1 MLEKEDCEKL
11 GMGLYLGVA
20 NGSISPPKFIHLTYT
35 KGTPKETL
43 ALVGKGITFDTG
55 GYNLKVNSRIEDM
68 KFDMGGAGATLG
80 AAFTLGDLGVDNITV
95 HFVIASCENMVGGDA
110 YRPSDIITAS
120 NGKSVEVI
128 NTDAEGRLTLADALL
143 YAQNECK
150 ATSIVNMATL
160 TGAIIIALGNKIAG
174 VFTPSDAMAA
184 SIVEASQRT
193 GDRVWR
199 MPLEEDYLDPLT
211 KGIADLRNVGSRAG
225 SSIQAGLFLKEFV
238 KTDEVEWAHIDIAGA
253 GWNTENAM
261 PTGYGASLFAEWVLG
276 KAKS

>member
-1 MLEKEDCEKL
+1 
-11 GMGLYLGVA
+11 MGLYLGVA
-20 NGSISPPKFIHLTYT
+20 NGSLSPPKFIHLTYT

-43 ALVGKGITFDTG
+43 AFVGKGITFDTG

-80 AAFTLGDLGVDNITV
+80 AAHILGDLGVDNITV
-95 HFVIASCENMVGGDA
+95 HFIIAACENMVGGNA

-150 ATSIVNMATL
+150 ATSIINMATL
-160 TGAIIIALGNKIAG
+160 TGGIIVALGTKIAG

-184 SIVEASQRT
+184 SIVAASQRT

-199 MPLEEDYLDPLT
+199 MPLEEDYLEPLT
-211 KGIADLRNVGSRAG
+211 KGIADLRNVGGRYA
-225 SSIQAGLFLKEFV
+225 SSITAGLFLKEFV

-253 GWNTENAM
+253 GWNTESAT

-276 KAKS
+276 RIQS